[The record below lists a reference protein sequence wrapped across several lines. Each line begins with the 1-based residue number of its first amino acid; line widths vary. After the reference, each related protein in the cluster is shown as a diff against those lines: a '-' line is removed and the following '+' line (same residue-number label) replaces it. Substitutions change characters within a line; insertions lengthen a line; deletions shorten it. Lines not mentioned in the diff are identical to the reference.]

1 MKKLILQ
8 LSVVLCLMAN
18 INSSM
23 ALTDTFYSTGEDLEF
38 LMDSESTYALEEIEY
53 KLRKFVLYRKLE
65 DFLFSYFD
73 EYQDNTGN

>member
-18 INSSM
+18 TNSSM

-38 LMDSESTYALEEIEY
+38 LMESESTYALEEIEY

-65 DFLFSYFD
+65 DFLFSYLD
-73 EYQDNTGN
+73 EYQDNTEN